1 MLKWKYKGTKINM
14 SLFQYLQLQAVEP
27 EDDNSTLDYFERDE
41 MSLDDTIDGD
51 ALDASWSRIIESNDN
66 DGDA

>member
-1 MLKWKYKGTKINM
+1 M

-27 EDDNSTLDYFERDE
+27 EDDDSALDYFERDE

-51 ALDASWSRIIESNDN
+51 ALDASWAKIIESNDDN
-66 DGDA
+66 H

>member
-1 MLKWKYKGTKINM
+1 M